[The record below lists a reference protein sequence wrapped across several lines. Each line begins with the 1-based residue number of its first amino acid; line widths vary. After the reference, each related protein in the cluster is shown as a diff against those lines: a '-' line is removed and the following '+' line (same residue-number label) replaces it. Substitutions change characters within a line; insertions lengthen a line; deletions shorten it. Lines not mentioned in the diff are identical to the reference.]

1 MEQSKALALLQSGRN
16 LFLTGSAGTGKTW
29 VLNQYIAWL
38 KQRNI
43 PVACTAST
51 GIAAT
56 HMKGVTI
63 HSWSGIGINDRL
75 TEAQIARLK
84 RKKAL
89 RKTVQNTRVLI
100 IDEISMLH
108 KDQIELIDRVMR
120 QLRSNVEAFG
130 GLQLVLCGDFFQLP
144 PVSKV
149 RQASR
154 DRFAFMSQTWLDTGL
169 SVCYLSRQYRQ
180 DDDQL
185 SLILNEIRSG
195 EISEITERLLLRLQ
209 QNSNTASQSPDAETT
224 RLYTHNADVNRM
236 NQQRLKNLPGKP
248 CLFEATMGG
257 RKSLVET
264 LKKSILA
271 EETLALKKQAMVMFI
286 KNEPELGVVNGTLGQ
301 VVDFDEAGLP
311 QIKTSDGVLVTAT
324 RSQWSIEDEKGTELA
339 TFHQIPLRL
348 AWAITVHKCQ
358 GMTLDS
364 AHIDL
369 SKTFE
374 RGQGYVALSRLRDID
389 RLRLTGFN
397 QTALE
402 VDPLALKADIRF
414 RALSEECDVRFTMAE
429 LEEASVAFVKRSG
442 GLLEPVDRKGR
453 QNKIKKNKAT
463 HKSTYDITLD
473 FVNRDLSLAEIA
485 QARGLSKGTIIKHL
499 EKLYQKEGDADLSRY
514 RPSLD
519 IVKRVAEAK
528 RELLKELDS
537 TQVGRKSLF
546 EKLRGQISYR
556 DIRLAQLFLD

>member
-1 MEQSKALALLQSGRN
+1 MEQSKALAILRSGRN

-29 VLNQYIAWL
+29 VLNQYISWL

-63 HSWSGIGINDRL
+63 HSWSGIGINDQL
-75 TEAQIARLK
+75 TEAQIAWLK
-84 RKKAL
+84 RKKTL
-89 RKTVQNTRVLI
+89 RKSVQNTRVLI

-108 KDQIELIDRVMR
+108 KNQIELIDRVLR
-120 QLRSNVEAFG
+120 QLRNSVEAFG

-144 PVSKV
+144 PVSKA

-154 DRFAFMSQTWLDTGL
+154 DKFAFMSQTWLEADL
-169 SVCYLSRQYRQ
+169 SVCYLKRQYRQ
-180 DDDQL
+180 DDNQL
-185 SLILNEIRSG
+185 SAILNEIRSG
-195 EISEITERLLLRLQ
+195 EVSELTKQSLQ
-209 QNSNTASQSPDAETT
+209 SRQRSSHSAKTDFDPETT
-224 RLYTHNADVNRM
+224 RLYTYNADVDRM
-236 NQQRLKNLPGKP
+236 NRQRLKSLPGKQHH
-248 CLFEATMGG
+248 FEATVGG
-257 RKSLVET
+257 RKALVET

-271 EETLALKKQAMVMFI
+271 EENLALKKQAVVMFI
-286 KNEPELGVVNGTLGQ
+286 KNEPDLGVVNGTLGR
-301 VVDFDEAGLP
+301 VVDFNEEGLP

-324 RSQWSIEDEKGTELA
+324 RSQWSIEDEKGMELA

-397 QTALE
+397 RTALE
-402 VDPLALKADIRF
+402 VDPLALKADKRF
-414 RALSEECDVRFTMAE
+414 RVLSEECDGQCSMAE
-429 LEEASVAFVKRSG
+429 LEEACVAFIIRCG
-442 GLLEPVDRKGR
+442 GLLESIGG
-453 QNKIKKNKAT
+453 
-463 HKSTYDITLD
+463 
-473 FVNRDLSLAEIA
+473 AE
-485 QARGLSKGTIIKHL
+485 RT
-499 EKLYQKEGDADLSRY
+499 
-514 RPSLD
+514 
-519 IVKRVAEAK
+519 
-528 RELLKELDS
+528 
-537 TQVGRKSLF
+537 
-546 EKLRGQISYR
+546 
-556 DIRLAQLFLD
+556 

>member
-63 HSWSGIGINDRL
+63 HSWSGIGINDQL
-75 TEAQIARLK
+75 TKAQIAWLK

-89 RKTVQNTRVLI
+89 RKTVQRTRVLI

-108 KDQIELIDRVMR
+108 KNQIELIDKVLR
-120 QLRSNVEAFG
+120 QLRNNAGAFG

-144 PVSKV
+144 PVSNAT
-149 RQASR
+149 QASR
-154 DRFAFMSQTWLDTGL
+154 DKFAFMSQAWLDAGL
-169 SVCYLSRQYRQ
+169 RVCYLKRQYRQ

-185 SLILNEIRSG
+185 SCVLNEIRSG
-195 EISEITERLLLRLQ
+195 DVSEMTERLLQRLQ
-209 QNSNTASQSPDAETT
+209 QTSSSVRLEFDSETT
-224 RLYTHNADVNRM
+224 RLYTHNADVNSM
-236 NQQRLKNLPGKP
+236 NQQRLKKIAEKP
-248 CLFEATMGG
+248 HLFGATWGG

-271 EETLALKKQAMVMFI
+271 EENLVLKKNARVMFI
-286 KNEPELGVVNGTLGQ
+286 KNEPDWGIVNGTLGQ
-301 VVDFDEAGLP
+301 VAGFTSEGFP
-311 QIKTSDGVLVTAT
+311 QIKITDGTLVTAT
-324 RSQWSIEDEKGTELA
+324 RSQWSIEDEKGVELA

-397 QTALE
+397 RTALE
-402 VDPLALKADIRF
+402 VDPLALKADKRF
-414 RALSEECDVRFTMAE
+414 QALSEECDGQFGMAE
-429 LEEASVAFVKRSG
+429 LEEASVSFIKSCG
-442 GLLEPVDRKGR
+442 GLLEPVEVNE
-453 QNKIKKNKAT
+453 QTNKIK
-463 HKSTYDITLD
+463 
-473 FVNRDLSLAEIA
+473 
-485 QARGLSKGTIIKHL
+485 
-499 EKLYQKEGDADLSRY
+499 
-514 RPSLD
+514 
-519 IVKRVAEAK
+519 
-528 RELLKELDS
+528 
-537 TQVGRKSLF
+537 
-546 EKLRGQISYR
+546 
-556 DIRLAQLFLD
+556 

>member
-1 MEQSKALALLQSGRN
+1 MEQSKALAILRSGRN

-29 VLNQYIAWL
+29 VLNQYISWL

-63 HSWSGIGINDRL
+63 HSWSGIGINDQL
-75 TEAQIARLK
+75 TEAQIAWLK
-84 RKKAL
+84 RKKTL
-89 RKTVQNTRVLI
+89 RKSVQNTRVLI

-108 KDQIELIDRVMR
+108 KNQIELIDRVLR
-120 QLRSNVEAFG
+120 QLRNSVEAFG

-144 PVSKV
+144 PVSKA

-154 DRFAFMSQTWLDTGL
+154 DKFAFMSQTWLEADL
-169 SVCYLSRQYRQ
+169 SVCYLKRQYRQ
-180 DDDQL
+180 DDNQL
-185 SLILNEIRSG
+185 SAILNEIRSG
-195 EISEITERLLLRLQ
+195 EVSELTKQLL
-209 QNSNTASQSPDAETT
+209 QSRQRSSHSAKTDFDPETT
-224 RLYTHNADVNRM
+224 RLYTHNADVDRM
-236 NQQRLKNLPGKP
+236 NRQRLKSLPGKQHH
-248 CLFEATMGG
+248 FEATVGG
-257 RKSLVET
+257 RKALVET

-271 EETLALKKQAMVMFI
+271 EENLALKKQAVVMFI
-286 KNEPELGVVNGTLGQ
+286 KNEPDLGVVNGTLGR
-301 VVDFDEAGLP
+301 VVDFNEEGLP

-324 RSQWSIEDEKGTELA
+324 RSQWSIEDEKGMELA

-397 QTALE
+397 RTALE
-402 VDPLALKADIRF
+402 VDPLALKADKRF
-414 RALSEECDVRFTMAE
+414 RVLSEECDGQCSMAE
-429 LEEASVAFVKRSG
+429 LEEACVAFIIRCG
-442 GLLEPVDRKGR
+442 GLLESIGG
-453 QNKIKKNKAT
+453 
-463 HKSTYDITLD
+463 
-473 FVNRDLSLAEIA
+473 AE
-485 QARGLSKGTIIKHL
+485 RT
-499 EKLYQKEGDADLSRY
+499 
-514 RPSLD
+514 
-519 IVKRVAEAK
+519 
-528 RELLKELDS
+528 
-537 TQVGRKSLF
+537 
-546 EKLRGQISYR
+546 
-556 DIRLAQLFLD
+556 